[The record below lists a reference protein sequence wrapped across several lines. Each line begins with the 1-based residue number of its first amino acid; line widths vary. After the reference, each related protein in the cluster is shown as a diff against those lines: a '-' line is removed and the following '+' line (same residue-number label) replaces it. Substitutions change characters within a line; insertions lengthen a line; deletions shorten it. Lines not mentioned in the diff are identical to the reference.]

1 MSERR
6 KFTVSLVKD
15 PDSGWF
21 AARCV
26 ELPEAISQ
34 GRTEAEALKNIKEAV
49 KLVLEEHKENA
60 GRAHGKLVEL
70 TVNA

>member
-6 KFTVSLVKD
+6 KFTVSIVKD
-15 PDSGWF
+15 PDSQWF

-34 GRTEAEALKNIKEAV
+34 GRTEAEALKNIREAV
-49 KLVLEEHKENA
+49 ELVLDERRQSASK
-60 GRAHGKLVEL
+60 AHGKLVEL